1 MRGVTFS
8 PIYARAPVRTT
19 EIWNIHI
26 LYFLKAFLSG
36 NQDYWR
42 IFRIILVSLPVWRV
56 DVSPFA
62 CIKLLLDYLRKQCTL
77 QMYIKQLTIAFPF
90 VLNYWKCPAEN
101 AVNGISEPLLKF
113 EKFLKFSFCACARTP
128 SNPHATPLKQVVS
141 SFPSFRPPGKQPY
154 FFFFFDFKNELL
166 WVCQWKVL
174 LLAKEKEL
182 KTRNKKY
189 KLLTFGLR
197 ALFYAFNVCIRLWR
211 SSWEY
216 IWRQIR

>member
-1 MRGVTFS
+1 
-8 PIYARAPVRTT
+8 
-19 EIWNIHI
+19 
-26 LYFLKAFLSG
+26 
-36 NQDYWR
+36 
-42 IFRIILVSLPVWRV
+42 
-56 DVSPFA
+56 
-62 CIKLLLDYLRKQCTL
+62 
-77 QMYIKQLTIAFPF
+77 MYIKQLTIAFPF

-113 EKFLKFSFCACARTP
+113 EKFSRVACPPPPSFCVYTRTP
-128 SNPHATPLKQVVS
+128 SNPHATPLRQVVS
-141 SFPSFRPPGKQPY
+141 SFPSFRPPGQQPY
-154 FFFFFDFKNELL
+154 FFFFLNFKNELL

-174 LLAKEKEL
+174 LPAKEKEL

>member
-62 CIKLLLDYLRKQCTL
+62 CIKLLLDYLLKQCTL

-154 FFFFFDFKNELL
+154 FFFIFILKMNFFEFVSGRFFFPPKKKSWKREIKNTN
-166 WVCQWKVL
+166 C
-174 LLAKEKEL
+174 
-182 KTRNKKY
+182 
-189 KLLTFGLR
+189 
-197 ALFYAFNVCIRLWR
+197 
-211 SSWEY
+211 
-216 IWRQIR
+216 

>member
-1 MRGVTFS
+1 MSCG
-8 PIYARAPVRTT
+8 
-19 EIWNIHI
+19 
-26 LYFLKAFLSG
+26 
-36 NQDYWR
+36 
-42 IFRIILVSLPVWRV
+42 
-56 DVSPFA
+56 
-62 CIKLLLDYLRKQCTL
+62 
-77 QMYIKQLTIAFPF
+77 
-90 VLNYWKCPAEN
+90 KCSKWQSMP
-101 AVNGISEPLLKF
+101 PPPP
-113 EKFLKFSFCACARTP
+113 SFCACARSP
-128 SNPHATPLKQVVS
+128 SNPHATHLKLACEQQTHFRSSLLRERNDDRKCVCGSQATLKQVVS

-154 FFFFFDFKNELL
+154 FFLYFKNDLL

-174 LLAKEKEL
+174 PPAKEKEL